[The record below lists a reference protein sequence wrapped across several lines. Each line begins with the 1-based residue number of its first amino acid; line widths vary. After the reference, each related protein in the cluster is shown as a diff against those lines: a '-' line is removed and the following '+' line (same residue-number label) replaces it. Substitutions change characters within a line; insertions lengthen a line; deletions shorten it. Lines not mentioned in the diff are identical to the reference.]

1 MICRWIKINYNI
13 NPKRES
19 IQEES
24 YFKFQGIN
32 EQFGKLKE
40 IIKKKDNLNLEKE
53 LKEYLNEDWY
63 SGFKDYSWY
72 DSHKANGFGFFG
84 YWCFSIAAIVKIEDL
99 NLDFFSSSLYFPK
112 QLF

>member
-1 MICRWIKINYNI
+1 M
-13 NPKRES
+13 
-19 IQEES
+19 
-24 YFKFQGIN
+24 
-32 EQFGKLKE
+32 KE

-72 DSHKANGFGFFG
+72 DSHKAKGFGFFG